1 LSINGKSVSF
11 VPQRDKSESNFRQE
25 EQRKDV
31 CGRMKKKAKRKVVE
45 SAEDVSREQKK
56 ASSDVEFA

>member
-1 LSINGKSVSF
+1 LSDIG
-11 VPQRDKSESNFRQE
+11 QE
-25 EQRKDV
+25 EQRKNV
-31 CGRMKKKAKRKVVE
+31 RGRMKKAKRKVVR